1 MRKGRQIDLRKHI
14 ASAIINSRFRRKT
27 PCPQRGSWECWL
39 AGSNRV
45 DLSPPASLRI
55 RNPSPVRRRFP
66 NPGRFDRC
74 LRTFRPLDTRVSY
87 LSRFLMCRPPP
98 EGGFLF
104 TSSRFGLLRSG
115 VPERSAFLAV
125 HTSPPG
131 LSPPF
136 DFDSPRSRIVTLLSP
151 CSPFGPVLA
160 LLPLPFLGRSQ
171 LQYPPSPVAGSTLLL
186 SQYLH
191 RIVLR
196 IVGRLFTIR
205 LL

>member
-1 MRKGRQIDLRKHI
+1 MRLC
-14 ASAIINSRFRRKT
+14 SAW
-27 PCPQRGSWECWL
+27 RGSWEYWPTD
-39 AGSNRV
+39 SNRV
-45 DLSPPASLRI
+45 DLSPSASLR
-55 RNPSPVRRRFP
+55 VRGPFLRLTTLFQTSVGSARRANAPYF
-66 NPGRFDRC
+66 
-74 LRTFRPLDTRVSY
+74 PLDARDSR

-171 LQYPPSPVAGSTLLL
+171 LQYPPSPVDGSTLLL

-191 RIVLR
+191 RFVLR